1 MSGEIRILLA
11 DDHRLFREG
20 LAGLLAA
27 EEDFRVVAEAGDG
40 LEAVRLAGELQPDV
54 AILDVTM
61 PGMNGVEAARAISRA
76 RPEVRVLALSMHAE
90 SRFVT
95 EMFQAGAAGYVLK
108 MGEFEELAGAV
119 RAVAAGG
126 THVSGQV
133 AGEVIRDLAAQVPE
147 SAPGDGLSERE
158 REVLRLLAEG
168 RSSKESALMLH
179 VSAKTID
186 SHRRQ
191 IMQKLGIGSVA
202 ELTKYAIR
210 SGLTSL

>member
-1 MSGEIRILLA
+1 MSPIRILLA
-11 DDHRLFREG
+11 DDHRLLREG

-27 EEDFRVVAEAGDG
+27 EGDFVVVAEAGDG
-40 LEAVRLAGELQPDV
+40 AEAVRLAGELRPDV

-61 PGMNGVEAARAISRA
+61 PGMNGVEAARAISREH
-76 RPEVRVLALSMHAE
+76 PEVRVLALSMHAE

-108 MGEFEELAGAV
+108 MSEFDELAEAV
-119 RAVAAGG
+119 RTVAAGG
-126 THVSGQV
+126 SHVSGQM
-133 AGEVIRDLAAQVPE
+133 AGEVIRDLAGQVPDPV
-147 SAPGDGLSERE
+147 SGDGLSERE

-168 RSSKESALMLH
+168 RSSKETALTLH

-202 ELTKYAIR
+202 ELTKYAVR
-210 SGLTSL
+210 NGLTSL